1 MTKYRLKLDT
11 RTNIKRALTRVSN
24 MVLNGQI
31 DSKVA
36 NTIILACNAM
46 LSVLKQEDGMNVIEI
61 EDGGDKSM
69 KNSRQYKIQSLLRMA
84 EITDDEAKR
93 REWLKE
99 AERLV
104 FRMCLRKLWTK
115 CLLALSDN
123 AIIAIEQTEY

>member
-46 LSVLKQEDGMNVIEI
+46 LSVLKQEDGMNVIE
-61 EDGGDKSM
+61 DGGDKSM

-104 FRMCLRKLWTK
+104 FQDVPKEVVDKVLACPLR
-115 CLLALSDN
+115 
-123 AIIAIEQTEY
+123 

>member
-104 FRMCLRKLWTK
+104 FQDVPKEVVDKVLACPLR
-115 CLLALSDN
+115 
-123 AIIAIEQTEY
+123 